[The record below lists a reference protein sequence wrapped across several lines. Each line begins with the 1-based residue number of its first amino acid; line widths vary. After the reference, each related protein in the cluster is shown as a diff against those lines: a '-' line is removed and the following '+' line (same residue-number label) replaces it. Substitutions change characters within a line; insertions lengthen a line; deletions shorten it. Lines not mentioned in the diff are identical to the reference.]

1 LNSENAKNGI
11 ACTEM
16 KRTNLV
22 AETMSTTMVMTYSH
36 SDAGGG
42 GEEDDDGSRWL

>member
-1 LNSENAKNGI
+1 MQKWI
-11 ACTEM
+11 ACTET

-22 AETMSTTMVMTYSH
+22 AETMSKTMVMAYAH

-42 GEEDDDGSRWL
+42 GEEADDGSR